1 MCRQFDSVLNHFLA
15 GLAQL
20 VEQLTCN
27 QQVGGSSPLAG
38 TIYGGVA
45 KWLNAAD
52 CKSAPSGSAV
62 RICPPP
68 FIIFNR
74 GIVQRQNRGLQ
85 NLWCGFDSYCPC
97 HGGCGE
103 VVNTSDCGSDI
114 RGFDPLQPPH
124 NRLHQ
129 RVQFNGKTSAFQ
141 ADVVGSIPIT
151 RSIIF
156 YYSTVAQWQSYRLL
170 TDRSQVRVLPV
181 EPWLLGQA
189 VKTPPFHGGNTG
201 SSPVGV
207 IQTEVKY
214 RFCFFI
220 TYLLLRRVVRVGRR
234 STPGKCVGAT
244 SVSRV
249 RIPHSPFQRL
259 KWFKIILS
267 ALFILDSTL

>member
-114 RGFDPLQPPH
+114 RGFDPLQPPLLLMGYSQAV
-124 NRLHQ
+124 RQ
-129 RVQFNGKTSAFQ
+129 RTMTPSL
-141 ADVVGSIPIT
+141 VGSNP
-151 RSIIF
+151 
-156 YYSTVAQWQSYRLL
+156 A
-170 TDRSQVRVLPV
+170 
-181 EPWLLGQA
+181 
-189 VKTPPFHGGNTG
+189 
-201 SSPVGV
+201 SPVIGG
-207 IQTEVKY
+207 I
-214 RFCFFI
+214 
-220 TYLLLRRVVRVGRR
+220 
-234 STPGKCVGAT
+234 A
-244 SVSRV
+244 
-249 RIPHSPFQRL
+249 
-259 KWFKIILS
+259 KW
-267 ALFILDSTL
+267 